1 MRNPWKSKSK
11 VNPQAENG
19 HRRIANEVLQQL
31 IKQGLTGSE
40 WDVVMT
46 VIDKTYGFGKLSDR
60 ISYGQIVNATSLSRR
75 TAIRAVNSLEAR
87 RILVVSR
94 MSPVNQILFNK
105 HHDTWQLVT
114 QMSPAASDTDD
125 TRLVT
130 QMSPELVT
138 RMSPTKERKKTLNIC
153 SFDRFWKIWPK
164 KVAKQAAL
172 KAWEKLKPDE
182 DLFQTIA
189 TAIEGQIKTRQW
201 QTGNGQFIPYPASW
215 LNGRRWEDEAE
226 KVDDWR
232 DDLPEL

>member
-40 WDVVMT
+40 WDVIMA

-114 QMSPAASDTDD
+114 QMAPAASDTDD

-130 QMSPELVT
+130 RMSPELVT

-153 SFDRFWKIWPK
+153 SFDRFWEIWPK

-189 TAIEGQIKTRQW
+189 IAIEGQTKTKQW
-201 QTGNGQFIPYPASW
+201 QKGNGQFIPYPTTW

-226 KVDDWR
+226 KADDWR